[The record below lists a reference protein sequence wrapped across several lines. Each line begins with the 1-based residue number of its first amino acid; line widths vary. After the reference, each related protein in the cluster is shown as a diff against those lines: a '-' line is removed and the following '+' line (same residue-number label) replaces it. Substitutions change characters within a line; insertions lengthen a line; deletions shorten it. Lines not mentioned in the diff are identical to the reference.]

1 MSGLPIKLSQVA
13 FQIQRVIGEVTHVK
27 KLGVFQKTE
36 EKTAL
41 WIEDVAQ
48 SMGSTDMER
57 SYHVLRSVLHA
68 VRDRLPPDEAVHL
81 GAQMPMLVRGFYYEG
96 WHPADKPERYRHK
109 KELLDHVATDVPSLD
124 RVQQELAVTAVFG
137 VLQRKIGPGETE
149 QVKQALPAEIR
160 ELWESSERD

>member
-1 MSGLPIKLSQVA
+1 M
-13 FQIQRVIGEVTHVK
+13 K

-36 EKTAL
+36 AKTAL
-41 WIEDVAQ
+41 WIEVVAQ

-96 WHPADKPERYRHK
+96 WHPADKPKRYRHK
-109 KELLDHVATDVPSLD
+109 RELLDHIASDVPSLD
-124 RVQQELAVTAVFG
+124 RIQQELAVTAVFS
-137 VLQRKIGPGETE
+137 VLQRRIGRGETE

-160 ELWESSERD
+160 DLWESSGKD